1 VSPLQDILLGIL
13 QGLGEFLP
21 ISSSAHLILVPW
33 LLGWPEH
40 SLAFDVALHV
50 GTLVAV
56 LVFFA
61 ADWIRLFR
69 GAIEGALRGNPF
81 ANPEGR
87 LLGLLVLATIPGGI
101 AGLLLEK
108 WADTA
113 LRAPVLVAT
122 ALAAMGLLL
131 LVADRAATGGSPLS
145 SMSVSD
151 ALLIGIS
158 QAFAV
163 IPGVSRSGITI
174 SAALFLRYP
183 REEAARFSFLLS
195 TPIILGAAAV
205 KVPHLL
211 RSGDPSGVLLGVVAS
226 AVVGLLAIGFL
237 LSYVR
242 TRTYVPF
249 AVYRFLLAALVL
261 AVAFIRSRHL
271 G

>member
-1 VSPLQDILLGIL
+1 VNPIQAILLGVL

-40 SLAFDVALHV
+40 TLAFDVALHV

-61 ADWIRLFR
+61 SDWIRLFR
-69 GAIEGALRGNPF
+69 GAIGGALRGNPF
-81 ANPEGR
+81 DNKEGR
-87 LLGLLVLATIPGGI
+87 LLGLLALATVPGGV

-108 WADTA
+108 WADTT
-113 LRAPVLVAT
+113 LRSPVLVAT
-122 ALAAMGLLL
+122 ALVALGVVLLL
-131 LVADRAATGGSPLS
+131 ADRRATGEASVS
-145 SMSVSD
+145 SMSVGD
-151 ALLIGIS
+151 ALLIGVS

-211 RSGDPSGVLLGVVAS
+211 RSGDPSGVLLGILA
-226 AVVGLLAIGFL
+226 AALVGLLAIGFL
-237 LSYVR
+237 LRYVR
-242 TRTYVPF
+242 TRTYIPF
-249 AVYRFLLAALVL
+249 AVYRFLLAAVVF

>member
-1 VSPLQDILLGIL
+1 VSPIQDILLGIL

-40 SLAFDVALHV
+40 TLALDVALHV

-61 ADWIRLFR
+61 PDWIRLFR

-81 ANPEGR
+81 DNKEGR
-87 LLGLLVLATIPGGI
+87 LLGLLAMATLPGGI

-113 LRAPVLVAT
+113 FRSPILVAT
-122 ALAAMGLLL
+122 ALAGMGVLLL
-131 LVADRAATGGSPLS
+131 FADRRATGERAVS
-145 SMSVSD
+145 SMSVWD

-174 SAALFLRYP
+174 SAALLLRYS

-195 TPIILGAAAV
+195 TPIILGAAAF

-211 RSGDPSGVLLGVVAS
+211 RSGEGSGVLLGIVAS
-226 AVVGLLAIGFL
+226 AIVGLLAIGFL
-237 LSYVR
+237 LRYVR

-249 AVYRFLLAALVL
+249 AVYRFAMAALVF
-261 AVAFIRSRHL
+261 AVAFLRSHH
-271 G
+271 